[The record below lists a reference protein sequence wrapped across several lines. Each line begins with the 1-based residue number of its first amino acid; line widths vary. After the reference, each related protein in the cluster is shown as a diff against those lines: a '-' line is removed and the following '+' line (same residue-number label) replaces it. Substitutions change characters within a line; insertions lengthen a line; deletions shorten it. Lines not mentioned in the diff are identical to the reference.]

1 MTDLPPSDSAGP
13 VAAEALRLAEAFAAW
28 AGGMSDT
35 HSQHT
40 DADRSADAVSDD
52 TVPDDTAGHGSTTPR
67 AEAHE
72 PAGPGCGC
80 GQATALDAVCRV
92 CPVCRLAGLVQAIR
106 PDVIDRVAD
115 LLAMVSGSLHEVA
128 SSRRDAADGQTPQSQ
143 EGNGPAERHAGVDIP
158 VQGAE
163 D

>member
-28 AGGMSDT
+28 AGGVSDT
-35 HSQHT
+35 HSQHA
-40 DADRSADAVSDD
+40 DADRSADAAR
-52 TVPDDTAGHGSTTPR
+52 DDTAGQGSSTPR

-72 PAGPGCGC
+72 PPEPGCGC

-128 SSRRDAADGQTPQSQ
+128 SSRRDAAAGQTPQAHDS
-143 EGNGPAERHAGVDIP
+143 NSPAERHAGVDIP